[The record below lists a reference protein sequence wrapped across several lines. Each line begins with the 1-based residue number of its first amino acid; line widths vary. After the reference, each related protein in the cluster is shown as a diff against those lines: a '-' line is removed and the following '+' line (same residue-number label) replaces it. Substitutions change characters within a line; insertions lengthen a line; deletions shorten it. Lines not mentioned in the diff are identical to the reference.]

1 MFDNSLAMFNENS
14 GAVYNAIEFRRNF
27 GAHTNNLA
35 GVMGYGDFLCSVSG
49 ANISIAAGSAYVA
62 DIGGASF
69 GQYFARTT
77 SFALANT
84 IVRTPNNSGVA
95 RNDCV
100 YIRILDTTRGDSID
114 SCDLVYEANAST
126 PSAPRAL
133 LLATI
138 AVSGLNVAVATDA
151 RKFSG
156 TYQGIY
162 RTTVANLTV
171 PTDGGPRYAHI
182 LDTNL
187 TQQYDAVRN
196 WHPLAAGIPHA
207 STAKSNPALFAL
219 PSSVV
224 ANNVWASI
232 PSSPCVLSSFQ
243 KYRTDTKL
251 IFQAALSL
259 STAAGRVDL
268 GVQFNF
274 VDYLVSNFFT
284 NVAGNRF
291 SFSGIREV
299 TGILAGTY
307 LAEVRVRRGDA
318 NNINFFTNDDFVHLM
333 VTETF

>member
-49 ANISIAAGSAYVA
+49 ANISVAAGSAYVS

-84 IVRTPNNSGVA
+84 IIRTPNFSGIA
-95 RNDCV
+95 RTDCV
-100 YIRILDTTRGDSID
+100 YIRVLDTTRGDSVD
-114 SCDLVYEANAST
+114 SCDLVYEAGAVT

-138 AVSGLNVAVATDA
+138 AVSGADVAVATDA
-151 RKFSG
+151 RRFSG

-162 RTTVANLTV
+162 RTTLANLTV

-207 STAKSNPALFAL
+207 SVSRVVQTVGGNSTTTYAAMPTAVNLSFTKYRADTTLIVDV
-219 PSSVV
+219 SVSFLCTTGV
-224 ANNVWASI
+224 SLGRYGIFFSASTTEVLLTANNTANDHRGYSGSVAI
-232 PSSPCVLSSFQ
+232 TGV
-243 KYRTDTKL
+243 
-251 IFQAALSL
+251 
-259 STAAGRVDL
+259 AAGTNTYSVYWRHLVPYGVMSVD
-268 GVQFNF
+268 
-274 VDYLVSNFFT
+274 SNDQIT
-284 NVAGNRF
+284 
-291 SFSGIREV
+291 
-299 TGILAGTY
+299 LK
-307 LAEVRVRRGDA
+307 L
-318 NNINFFTNDDFVHLM
+318 
-333 VTETF
+333 TETF

>member
-69 GQYFARTT
+69 GQYFARTS
-77 SFALANT
+77 SFALPNT
-84 IVRTPNNSGVA
+84 IVRIPNSGVA

-138 AVSGLNVAVATDA
+138 AVSGTNVAVATDA

-187 TQQYDAVRN
+187 TQQYDAIRG
-196 WHPLAAGIPHA
+196 WHPLAAGIPHTSVSRVVQTVGGN
-207 STAKSNPALFAL
+207 STATYAAMPTAVN
-219 PSSVV
+219 
-224 ANNVWASI
+224 
-232 PSSPCVLSSFQ
+232 LSFT
-243 KYRTDTKL
+243 KHRADTTL
-251 IFQAALSL
+251 IVDVFVSYF
-259 STAAGRVDL
+259 SAAGNSDGRFGIFFNAATTEVL
-268 GVQFNF
+268 ITFLNASLNHQGYSGSLAITGV
-274 VDYLVSNFFT
+274 
-284 NVAGNRF
+284 A
-291 SFSGIREV
+291 
-299 TGILAGTY
+299 AGTNTY
-307 LAEVRVRRGDA
+307 SVYWRHATA
-318 NNINFFTNDDFVHLM
+318 NAMTVNGNDQITLKL
-333 VTETF
+333 TETF

>member
-69 GQYFARTT
+69 GQYFARTS

-114 SCDLVYEANAST
+114 SCDLVYEAGAVT

-138 AVSGLNVAVATDA
+138 AVSGANVAVATDA

-162 RTTVANLTV
+162 RTTIANLTV

-187 TQQYDAVRN
+187 TQQYDAVRL

-207 STAKSNPALFAL
+207 SVARVIQTVGGNSTLVYAAMPTAVN
-219 PSSVV
+219 
-224 ANNVWASI
+224 
-232 PSSPCVLSSFQ
+232 LSFT
-243 KYRTDTKL
+243 KYRADTTL
-251 IFQAALSL
+251 IVDFSVSYYGLAGYTQGRYGIFFSA
-259 STAAGRVDL
+259 STTEVLLVASNTASNHQGYSGSVAITGVAAGTNTYSVYWRHVGANAMTVD
-268 GVQFNF
+268 
-274 VDYLVSNFFT
+274 
-284 NVAGNRF
+284 
-291 SFSGIREV
+291 
-299 TGILAGTY
+299 
-307 LAEVRVRRGDA
+307 
-318 NNINFFTNDDFVHLM
+318 TNDQITLKL
-333 VTETF
+333 TETF

>member
-162 RTTVANLTV
+162 RTTVANLTA

-187 TQQYDAVRN
+187 TQQYDAVRL

-207 STAKSNPALFAL
+207 SVARVIQTVGGNSTATYAAMPTAVN
-219 PSSVV
+219 
-224 ANNVWASI
+224 
-232 PSSPCVLSSFQ
+232 LSFT
-243 KYRTDTKL
+243 KYRADTTL
-251 IFQAALSL
+251 IVDVSASYFSIAGTTNGKFGIFFNAVTTEVLNTFLNASL
-259 STAAGRVDL
+259 NHQGYSGSLAITGVAAGL
-268 GVQFNF
+268 N
-274 VDYLVSNFFT
+274 
-284 NVAGNRF
+284 
-291 SFSGIREV
+291 
-299 TGILAGTY
+299 TY
-307 LAEVRVRRGDA
+307 SVYWRHTA
-318 NNINFFTNDDFVHLM
+318 NAMTVNQDDQITLKL
-333 VTETF
+333 TETF

>member
-49 ANISIAAGSAYVA
+49 GDISIAAGSAYVA

-69 GQYFARTT
+69 GQYFARTS

-84 IVRTPNNSGVA
+84 IVRTPNNSGIA

-114 SCDLVYEANAST
+114 SCDLIYEAGAVT

-138 AVSGLNVAVATDA
+138 AVSGTNVAVATDA

-162 RTTVANLTV
+162 RTTVANRTV
-171 PTDGGPRYAHI
+171 PTDAGPRYAHI
-182 LDTNL
+182 LDNNT
-187 TQQYDAVRN
+187 TQQYDATLG
-196 WHPLAAGIPHA
+196 WTPLAAGVPHTSVARVIQTGAGNSTGVYAAMPTAVNLSFTKYRADTTLVVDLFVSYYGLAGYTQGRYGVFFSA
-207 STAKSNPALFAL
+207 STTEVLLVASNT
-219 PSSVV
+219 V
-224 ANNVWASI
+224 ANHQGYSG
-232 PSSPCVLSSFQ
+232 
-243 KYRTDTKL
+243 
-251 IFQAALSL
+251 SL
-259 STAAGRVDL
+259 AITGVAAG
-268 GVQFNF
+268 FNTYS
-274 VDYLVSNFFT
+274 VYWKHVG
-284 NVAGNRF
+284 GNAMT
-291 SFSGIREV
+291 V
-299 TGILAGTY
+299 
-307 LAEVRVRRGDA
+307 DA
-318 NNINFFTNDDFVHLM
+318 NDQITLKL
-333 VTETF
+333 TETF

>member
-1 MFDNSLAMFNENS
+1 
-14 GAVYNAIEFRRNF
+14 
-27 GAHTNNLA
+27 
-35 GVMGYGDFLCSVSG
+35 MGYGDFLCSVSG

-62 DIGGASF
+62 DTGGASF

-84 IVRTPNNSGVA
+84 IVRTPNFSGIA
-95 RNDCV
+95 RTDCV

-114 SCDLVYEANAST
+114 SCDLIYEAGAVT

-138 AVSGLNVAVATDA
+138 AVSGANVAVATDA

-196 WHPLAAGIPHA
+196 WHPLAAGIPHTSVSRVVQTVGGN
-207 STAKSNPALFAL
+207 STGVYAAMPTAVNLSFTKHRADTTLIVDVFVSYFSLGGFTDGRFGIFFNAATTE
-219 PSSVV
+219 
-224 ANNVWASI
+224 
-232 PSSPCVLSSFQ
+232 VLITF
-243 KYRTDTKL
+243 L
-251 IFQAALSL
+251 N
-259 STAAGRVDL
+259 AAGNHQGYSGSL
-268 GVQFNF
+268 AITGV
-274 VDYLVSNFFT
+274 
-284 NVAGNRF
+284 A
-291 SFSGIREV
+291 
-299 TGILAGTY
+299 AGTNTY
-307 LAEVRVRRGDA
+307 SVYWRHATVNAMTVNA
-318 NNINFFTNDDFVHLM
+318 NDQINLKL
-333 VTETF
+333 TETF

>member
-49 ANISIAAGSAYVA
+49 GNISIAAGSAYVS
-62 DIGGASF
+62 DTGGASF
-69 GQYFARTT
+69 GQYFARTS

-84 IVRTPNNSGVA
+84 IVRIPNSGVA

-138 AVSGLNVAVATDA
+138 AVSGTNVAVATDA

-162 RTTVANLTV
+162 RTTVANRTV
-171 PTDGGPRYAHI
+171 PTDAGPRYAHI
-182 LDTNL
+182 LDNNT
-187 TQQYDAVRN
+187 TQQYDATLG
-196 WHPLAAGIPHA
+196 WTPLAAGVPHTSVARVVQTVGGNSTTTYAAMPTAVNLSFTKYRADTTLIVDVSVSFLGATGISLGRYGIFFSA
-207 STAKSNPALFAL
+207 STTEVLL
-219 PSSVV
+219 T
-224 ANNVWASI
+224 ANNTGGDHRGYSGSVAI
-232 PSSPCVLSSFQ
+232 TGV
-243 KYRTDTKL
+243 
-251 IFQAALSL
+251 
-259 STAAGRVDL
+259 AAGFNTYSLYWRHLVFYGAMQVD
-268 GVQFNF
+268 
-274 VDYLVSNFFT
+274 
-284 NVAGNRF
+284 
-291 SFSGIREV
+291 
-299 TGILAGTY
+299 
-307 LAEVRVRRGDA
+307 
-318 NNINFFTNDDFVHLM
+318 TNDQITLKL
-333 VTETF
+333 TETF